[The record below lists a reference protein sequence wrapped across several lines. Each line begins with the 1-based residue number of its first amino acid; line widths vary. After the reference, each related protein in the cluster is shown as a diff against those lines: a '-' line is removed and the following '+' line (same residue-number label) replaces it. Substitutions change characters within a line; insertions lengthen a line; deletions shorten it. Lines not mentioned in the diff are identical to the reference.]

1 MTSKNPNYKSYL
13 GTATQIQRFRDFS
26 SHLLGYVVIN
36 ALFVLIWLS
45 QGQGFFWPAFPLVGW
60 GLGLSFQHFN
70 MVLRGQITDEE
81 VRHKM
86 REHDTE
92 AR

>member
-1 MTSKNPNYKSYL
+1 MTSKNPNYQSYL
-13 GTATQIQRFRDFS
+13 GTAMQIRRFRDFS
-26 SHLLGYVVIN
+26 SHLLAYVVIN
-36 ALFVLIWLS
+36 AQFVFIWLS
-45 QGQGFFWPAFPLVGW
+45 QGQGFFWPAFPLGGW

-70 MVLRGQITDEE
+70 MVLRGQMTDEE

-86 REHDTE
+86 RGHDTE